1 MKRSNRIQT
10 IQPSPTL
17 AITAKAKALKAAG
30 KDVISFGVGEPDFP
44 TPQSVV
50 DAAKRAL
57 DEGKTTYTPAAGIK
71 VLREKIA
78 HDYERRNRNVSWDE
92 VLVSV
97 GGKHALFNATQVV
110 FDEGDKVIV
119 PAPYWVS
126 YPAQINLSG
135 AEPVFIE
142 TDLVSDFKPSVAQ
155 ITEALSDPAVKGL
168 ILCSPSNPSGSVFSA
183 SELKAIG
190 DVVKTRPD
198 VIVFFDAMYDRLVF
212 DGEIAPDFV
221 AVNPDLADQTLTFNG
236 FSKTYAMTGW
246 RLGYTIGP
254 KDVIADMAKLQSQS
268 TSNPTTFAQYGGL
281 EALNLDD
288 SVIAVMRDIFKARRD
303 LIVGL
308 LNEIEGVE
316 CASPGGAFYVF
327 PNFNHFVGTKEIA
340 DDLAFAG
347 FLLEEVGVAVVP
359 GSAFGAPGY
368 ARMSYATSDDIIRD
382 GVARIARALDKIRS

>member
-1 MKRSNRIQT
+1 MKRSTRIQT

-17 AITAKAKALKAAG
+17 AITAKAKALKAEG

-44 TPQSVV
+44 TPQPIV
-50 DAAKRAL
+50 DAAKKAL

-78 HDYERRNRNVSWDE
+78 EDYKRRNRNVTWDQ

-110 FDEGDKVIV
+110 FDAGDKVVI

-126 YPAQINLSG
+126 YPAQVKLCG
-135 AEPVFIE
+135 AEPVFID
-142 TDLVSDFKPSVAQ
+142 TDLDADFKPSVSQ
-155 ITEALSDPAVKGL
+155 ITESLSDPTVKGL
-168 ILCSPSNPSGSVFSA
+168 ILCSPSNPSGSVFSEA
-183 SELKAIG
+183 ELKAIG
-190 DVVKTRPD
+190 DVVRTRPD
-198 VIVFFDAMYDRLVF
+198 VIVFFDAMYDRLF
-212 DGEIAPDFV
+212 FEGEIAPDFV
-221 AVNPDLADQTLTFNG
+221 AANPDLEDQTLTFNG

-268 TSNPTTFAQYGGL
+268 TSNATTFAQYGAI
-281 EALNLDD
+281 EALDLDD
-288 SVIAVMRDIFKARRD
+288 SVIKNMRETFKGRRN
-303 LIVGL
+303 LIVEL
-308 LNEIEGVE
+308 LNAIDGVK
-316 CASPGGAFYVF
+316 CAKPGGAFYVF
-327 PNFNHFVGTKEIA
+327 PDFNSFIGTDKIV

-347 FLLEEVGVAVVP
+347 FLLEEVGVALVP

-368 ARMSYATSDDIIRD
+368 ARMSYATSDDIIKD
-382 GVARIARALDKIRS
+382 GVARIAQALEKIRA